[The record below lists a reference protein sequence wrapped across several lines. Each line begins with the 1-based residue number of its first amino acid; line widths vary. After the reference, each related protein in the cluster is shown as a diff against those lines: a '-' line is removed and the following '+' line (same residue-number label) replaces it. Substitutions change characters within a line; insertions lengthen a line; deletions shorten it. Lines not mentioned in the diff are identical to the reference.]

1 MKPVLFI
8 ILVISILF
16 TACSNSVHNN
26 IIETPKADNS
36 AQPDSNESA
45 SPAAE
50 IDTPD
55 EDSNPII
62 NEEPEGG
69 IDEPDQALGDGYD
82 TFDRLFIESTND
94 SAFTDLIVGREE
106 LSKFFN
112 EEIEPHKFE
121 KQNLPFVYK
130 IIQHFNI
137 PKETF
142 IEFNKKTIIFNK
154 EHGTAGT
161 TFEDYVIEALYCGDV
176 EKMRQTLKSPY
187 VLYQNQE
194 FYTIYDLI
202 KMSPDEIAKLG
213 LSQEELLSHTDKV
226 YEAMKSCGYDNEVT
240 QEYFNNLSANIQLAQ
255 KAN

>member
-1 MKPVLFI
+1 MKQILFI
-8 ILVISILF
+8 ILVISIFF
-16 TACSNSVHNN
+16 TACSNPVQNN
-26 IIETPKADNS
+26 VIETPNVEYS
-36 AQPDSNESA
+36 AQPDYSDTA
-45 SPAAE
+45 SPTAE
-50 IDTPD
+50 IDIPD
-55 EDSNPII
+55 ENNNSV
-62 NEEPEGG
+62 NEEPDGV
-69 IDEPDQALGDGYD
+69 IDEPDQALGGGDY
-82 TFDRLFIESTND
+82 TFDRLFVESTND
-94 SAFTDLIVGREE
+94 SAFTDQIVGRAE

-142 IEFNKKTIIFNK
+142 IEYNKKTIAFNK

-161 TFEDYVIEALYCGDV
+161 TFEDYVIDALYCGDV

-187 VLYQNQE
+187 VIYQNQE

-213 LSQEELLSHTDKV
+213 LSQEELLSHTNKV
-226 YEAMKSCGYDNEVT
+226 YEAMKTCGYDNEVT
-240 QEYFNNLSANIQLAQ
+240 QEYFNNLSNNIQLAQ